1 MPVELSPSAFKAAVI
16 DADHPVLVSFYAG
29 GCGPCQMQA
38 PMLDALASRFRGT
51 ATIFKVDAGRNPEL
65 AALFAVRSV
74 PTMILFAGG
83 KIARR
88 FTGLTEGRDLITAM
102 LASLDDC

>member
-1 MPVELSPSAFKAAVI
+1 MVI
-16 DADHPVLVSFYAG
+16 DADHPVLVGFYAG

-38 PMLDALASRFRGT
+38 PMLETIAARFRGT
-51 ATIFKVDAGRNPEL
+51 AMVFKVDAGRCPGL
-65 AALFAVRSV
+65 TALFEVRSV

-83 KIARR
+83 TIARR
-88 FTGLTEGRDLITAM
+88 FTGVTEGRDLITAM